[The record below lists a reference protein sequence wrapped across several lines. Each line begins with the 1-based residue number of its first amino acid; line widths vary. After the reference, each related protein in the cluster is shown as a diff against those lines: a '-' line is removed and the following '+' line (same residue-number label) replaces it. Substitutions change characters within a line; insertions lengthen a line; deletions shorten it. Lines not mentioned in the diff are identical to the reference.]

1 MNRRG
6 LLRGLGAASGAVL
19 VGGAVARA
27 QQVGQVSCAAPTPTA
42 TGPAAPTTAENAKP
56 WYELGFLNDP
66 VLENQ
71 LLHYL
76 AAVYSA
82 QADVGEV
89 LDTGRRVDTT
99 DKYSWPREWVAT
111 ADRVRCMG
119 DASLARGR
127 HISAGHAFLRA
138 ANYYRAALIHHPE
151 PNDPDVVAIGRNA
164 VKTYDRAIE
173 LLDFPVRP
181 IRIPY
186 EGTTLPGY
194 FWRSARARGPAPTL
208 IFFQGRDAWP
218 EESKYLI
225 DGALER
231 GYHAL
236 IFHGPG
242 QGMTIREQGLP
253 FRADWERVVSPVIDY
268 ALRIPGVDSK
278 RIMVMGSSMGGSLA
292 PRAAAF
298 DSRIHICIANPG
310 VLSWN
315 KAMLTQFEQLFPDAL
330 ALLDDDPAAFDAT
343 MYELMKGVPLY
354 DWYMRDAMNKHGAD
368 SPSQLLHELA
378 AFDSTDIAH
387 KIRCRTLV
395 MDGTE
400 EAYSVG
406 QAKQL
411 YDALTCPKEYML
423 FDATDTG
430 LLHCQEGAQAVANHR
445 MFDWMDGQL

>member
-1 MNRRG
+1 MNARMNRRG
-6 LLRGLGAASGAVL
+6 LLRGLGAVSGAVL
-19 VGGAVARA
+19 VSGAGAVARA
-27 QQVGQVSCAAPTPTA
+27 QQTPPVTPTA
-42 TGPAAPTTAENAKP
+42 APAEKP

-66 VLENQ
+66 VLESQ

-89 LDTGRRVDTT
+89 LDTGRRVDTS

-111 ADRVRCMG
+111 ADRVRSMG

-127 HISAGHAFLRA
+127 QISAGHAFLRA

-151 PNDPDVVAIGRNA
+151 PNDSDVVVIGRNA
-164 VKTYDRAIE
+164 VKTYDQAIE
-173 LLDFPVRP
+173 LLDFPVRA

-194 FWRSARARGPAPTL
+194 FWRSARARGDAPIL

-242 QGMTIREQGLP
+242 QGMAIREQGLP

-268 ALRIPGVDSK
+268 ALRIPGVDPK

-310 VLSWN
+310 VLNWN
-315 KAMLTQFEQLFPDAL
+315 AAMLTQFEQLFPDAL
-330 ALLDDDPAAFDAT
+330 ALLDEDEAAFDAT

-354 DWYMRDAMNKHGAD
+354 DWYMRDSMNKHGAET
-368 SPSQLLHELA
+368 PSQLLHELS
-378 AFDSTDIAH
+378 AFDSTEIAC

-395 MDGTE
+395 MDGTQ

-406 QAKQL
+406 QGKQL

-445 MFDWMDGQL
+445 MFDWVDGQL